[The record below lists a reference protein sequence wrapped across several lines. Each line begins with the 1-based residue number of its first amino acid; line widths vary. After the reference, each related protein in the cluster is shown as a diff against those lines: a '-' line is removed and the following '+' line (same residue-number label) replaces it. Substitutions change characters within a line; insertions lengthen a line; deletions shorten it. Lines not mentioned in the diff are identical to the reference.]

1 MGGGGHRNYMYG
13 QGQGQGHGHG
23 QGYTHSNSNSN
34 SGRNPQNPF
43 GAYEGPPR
51 NGGKKCHYGTL
62 GTYVN
67 TNF

>member
-13 QGQGQGHGHG
+13 PGQGQG
-23 QGYTHSNSNSN
+23 QGYTHSNSNS
-34 SGRNPQNPF
+34 SRNPQNPF

-67 TNF
+67 INF